1 MASTERRDP
10 LPVYCFKV
18 ELSNLKHF
26 SGCEMYFK
34 SVSGL
39 TYESE
44 VQDYP
49 EGGDNLASR
58 RLVGRAKWPNL
69 VLSMGFT
76 HGSHK
81 DPLLKWRREWLD
93 EGPAAKMVRANGK
106 ITQLSSDLKPVCH
119 WEFVRGWPC
128 KWVGPEYDASK
139 NELAIVKL
147 EIAHE
152 GLKFGG

>member
-1 MASTERRDP
+1 MASDKRRDP

-18 ELSNLKHF
+18 EITNSHF
-26 SGCEMYFK
+26 SGAELYFK

-76 HGSHK
+76 HSSHA
-81 DPLLKWRREWLD
+81 DPLLKWRRDWLD
-93 EGPAAKMVRANGK
+93 DSPKPLQRANGK
-106 ITQLSSDLKPVCH
+106 VIQLDTELSKVCE
-119 WEFVRGWPC
+119 WQFFDGWPC

-152 GLKFGG
+152 GLVFGG